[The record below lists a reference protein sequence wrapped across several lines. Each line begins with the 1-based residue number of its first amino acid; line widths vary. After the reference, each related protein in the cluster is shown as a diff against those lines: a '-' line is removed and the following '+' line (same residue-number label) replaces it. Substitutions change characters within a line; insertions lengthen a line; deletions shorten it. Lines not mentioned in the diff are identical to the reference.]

1 MISRLLLLF
10 LYLFITANTAG
21 QDILLIDKQFKTPPQ
36 FANEFQS
43 NQFFNNKFPVYI
55 SEIQLIKQNADALA
69 RMLDRYDLKL
79 LQQDTLYAGHS
90 KFIYFNQQNGYT
102 NELTII
108 LSTRVNNIELNL
120 TLLNQEHNKR
130 NAQLKLLG
138 LVDYLST
145 HILTARR

>member
-1 MISRLLLLF
+1 M
-10 LYLFITANTAG
+10 
-21 QDILLIDKQFKTPPQ
+21 LLIDKHFKIPPQ
-36 FANEFQS
+36 HVHEFLP
-43 NQFFNNKFPVYI
+43 NQFFNNKFPVYT

-90 KFIYFNQQNGYT
+90 KFIYFNQQNGYA
-102 NELTII
+102 NELTVI
-108 LSTRVNNIELNL
+108 LSTRVNNVELNL

-138 LVDYLST
+138 LVDYLSF
-145 HILTARR
+145 HLLTAK